1 MIINLMYELRCQKEG
16 TLKKLL
22 LILIFAL
29 NFTILVYSQTFTEIT
44 DYGWGVGV
52 TRPGKAIKD
61 IDNDGL
67 LDIILL
73 GFYYNFIHLEQ
84 NSINSTNFHYVSNSA
99 LNELNT
105 PPGTQQP
112 FFIDIDDDN
121 LLDMFIGTSSSWVP
135 ESGYVFHYEQSSIN
149 SYDFTLVSENFM
161 GFKEHSCQT
170 PTIVDIDGDGL
181 LDMIHRIVVYDEPWP
196 GQREFYY
203 YYKHYEQASPNSY
216 SFNYISNEFIELS
229 PNAGW
234 YNKLTFSDIDN
245 DDLFDLFIVN
255 DLGSIYHY
263 EQDEETTYDFSLI
276 SQSFNNINFGYV
288 VSPTFID
295 IDFNNLIDLL
305 LSVGNKDIIRYEQI
319 SNNSYEFTLIDSIV
333 TDIIDVGSYST
344 LTIEDVDNNG
354 LIDIF
359 IGEASYDYG
368 VLANLTHYEQT
379 NTNSFS
385 LSFIS
390 DSISTVYGE
399 GEAIPT
405 IYDVD
410 SDGLLDLFIGQMN
423 YEIKHYEQISTG
435 NYEFVL
441 ITNNFNN
448 LSAGAAT
455 CFIDLDN
462 DSLLDLLIGNHSGNI
477 KHYEQTSIN
486 SYDFILISNTFND
499 IDVGLRSKPFVTDF
513 NNDGLL
519 DLFIGEES
527 GNINYYEQESQYS
540 YDFTLVTNHFLQ
552 IDIGYCSAPF
562 FYDLNGDNLEDLIVG
577 SVDGGLYL
585 YAQNPVSVEEE
596 LIKPQTVVLYQNFPN
611 PFNPNTT
618 FHFSIPVESKVELS
632 IYNIKG
638 QKVKTL
644 INDIFVK
651 GNHSIDW
658 NGDNEFGN
666 SVSSGLYLSELK
678 VNGKTEAVKKCLLS
692 K

>member
-1 MIINLMYELRCQKEG
+1 MYELRCQKEG

-22 LILIFAL
+22 LILIF
-29 NFTILVYSQTFTEIT
+29 TIILSISVNSQTFTEII
-44 DYGWGVGV
+44 DYGWGHGIGRVGQ
-52 TRPGKAIKD
+52 TFID

-67 LDIILL
+67 LDAIFL
-73 GFYYNFIHLEQ
+73 GFNYNFLHFEQ
-84 NSINSTNFHYVSNSA
+84 DAINSTSLYFVSNSA

-105 PPGTQQP
+105 PSGTQQP
-112 FFIDIDDDN
+112 FFIDIDNDN
-121 LLDMFIGTSSSWVP
+121 LLDMFVGTNSCWVP
-135 ESGYVFHYEQSSIN
+135 ESGYVYHYEQSSIN
-149 SYDFTLVSENFM
+149 SYDFTLISENFM
-161 GFKEHSCQT
+161 GFKEHSCLT
-170 PTIVDIDGDGL
+170 PTIIDIDGDGL
-181 LDMIHRIVVYDEPWP
+181 LDMIHHVTEYEEYWP
-196 GQREFYY
+196 GQGEFYF

-216 SFNYISNEFIELS
+216 TFNFITEEFIDLS
-229 PNAGW
+229 PE
-234 YNKLTFSDIDN
+234 YFYTPTFIDIDN
-245 DDLFDLFIVN
+245 DNLLDMFI
-255 DLGSIYHY
+255 GHWFGGIYHY
-263 EQDEETTYDFSLI
+263 EQNEENSYDFSLI
-276 SQSFNNINFGYV
+276 SQTFNNIDLGV
-288 VSPTFID
+288 GISPTFID
-295 IDFNNLIDLL
+295 IDSNGLIDLL
-305 LSVGNKDIIRYEQI
+305 LSVCYKDIVRFEQI
-319 SNNSYEFTLIDSIV
+319 YNNSYEFVTTDSV
-333 TDIIDVGSYST
+333 KTNIIDVGSCST
-344 LTIEDVDNNG
+344 ITIEDIDNNG
-354 LIDIF
+354 LIDIL

-368 VLANLTHYEQT
+368 VFANLTHYEQT

-385 LSFIS
+385 FGFIS
-390 DSISTVYGE
+390 DSINTVFGD

-405 IYDVD
+405 INDVD
-410 SDGLLDLFIGQMN
+410 FDGLLDLFIGQMN
-423 YEIKHYEQISTG
+423 YEIKHYEQISIG

-527 GNINYYEQESQYS
+527 GNINYYEQDSQYS

-552 IDIGYCSAPF
+552 IDVGYCSAPF

-596 LIKPQTVVLYQNFPN
+596 LVEHKAIKLYQNFPN

-618 FHFSIPVESKVELS
+618 IYFSIPVESKVELS

-644 INDIFVK
+644 INDMFVK

-658 NGDNEFGN
+658 NGDNKFGN
-666 SVSSGLYLSELK
+666 SVSSGLYLYELK
-678 VNGKTEAVKKCLLS
+678 VNGKTEAVSKCLLL